1 MEARANQML
10 VRLEGVTKAFGR
22 QVVLDRLDLD
32 VRCGETLV
40 IIGRSGTGKSV
51 TIRHI
56 VGLERPDSGRVVVF
70 GNDLAGL
77 GRRERDALRL
87 RIGFL
92 FQSAALLNWLTV
104 EENVELPLLEHRRN
118 LKRGERRD
126 LVLEKLRVVDMQ
138 DARGK
143 YPGEISGGM
152 KKRAA
157 LARAIVL
164 EPEII
169 LYDEPTAGL
178 DPVIA
183 STINDLI
190 RETAEKTGATQVV
203 VTHDMES
210 AYRVA
215 DRIAMLFQGRIIEE
229 GGPAEIRASAN
240 PVVRQFV
247 SGNTKGPITDGVTD

>member
-1 MEARANQML
+1 
-10 VRLEGVTKAFGR
+10 VIRLEKISKRFGSQMVFR
-22 QVVLDRLDLD
+22 DLDLTIQK
-32 VRCGETLV
+32 GIFTFIL
-40 IIGRSGTGKSV
+40 GPSGTGKSV
-51 TIRHI
+51 LLKHI
-56 VGLERPDSGRVVVF
+56 IGLLKPDSGRVYLEDRDIT
-70 GNDLAGL
+70 DLAGEERQAL
-77 GRRERDALRL
+77 MRRF
-87 RIGFL
+87 GFV
-92 FQSAALLNWLTV
+92 FQQSALFDSMNVFDNLAFGLR
-104 EENVELPLLEHRRN
+104 ENGLCTDAEIPARVARELERVELGGIE
-118 LKRGERRD
+118 
-126 LVLEKLRVVDMQ
+126 EKMPAEL
-138 DARGK
+138 
-143 YPGEISGGM
+143 SGGM
-152 KKRAA
+152 EKRIG
-157 LARAIVL
+157 LARATIM

-229 GGPAEIRASAN
+229 GGPAEIRSSAN

-247 SGNTKGPITDGVTD
+247 SGNTKGPITDGVND